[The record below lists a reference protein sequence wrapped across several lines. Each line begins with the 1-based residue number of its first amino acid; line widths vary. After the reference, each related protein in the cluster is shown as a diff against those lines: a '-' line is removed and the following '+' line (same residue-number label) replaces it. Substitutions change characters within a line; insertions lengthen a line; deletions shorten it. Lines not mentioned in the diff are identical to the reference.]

1 MNLIPL
7 LVLLVTQSLV
17 TGATI
22 YFLWKVM
29 KTPLEDE
36 ENL

>member
-1 MNLIPL
+1 MNLIPF

-22 YFLWKVM
+22 YFLRKVL

-36 ENL
+36 DNP